1 MMPANYSTEQ
11 ARKDA
16 ARRTKLR
23 RELQAQIGHA
33 VNTLTAETIAAINRI
48 SAEEWRAAQ
57 EQDDAA

>member
-1 MMPANYSTEQ
+1 MPVNYSTKQ
-11 ARKDA
+11 ARADA

-23 RELQAQIGHA
+23 RELQAQIDNA

>member
-1 MMPANYSTEQ
+1 MPVNHSTKQ

-23 RELQAQIGHA
+23 RELRAQIDNA

-48 SAEEWRAAQ
+48 SDEEWRAAQ
-57 EQDDAA
+57 ERDDVA